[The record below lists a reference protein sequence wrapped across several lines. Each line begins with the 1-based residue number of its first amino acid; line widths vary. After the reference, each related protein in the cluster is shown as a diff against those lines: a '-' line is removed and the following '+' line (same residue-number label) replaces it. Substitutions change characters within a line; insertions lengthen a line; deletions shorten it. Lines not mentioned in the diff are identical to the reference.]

1 MKTLSNACT
10 GRILAALALAVL
22 SLAPLAA
29 EGIATSAKLDT
40 TVTTVPEM
48 KTRLSLEAKVPF
60 LAGDGALTKNNN
72 ARFTVGAEL
81 TPVSMKGT
89 LDAVW
94 TPIAFVELVGGA
106 SVGSGWN
113 VLGLNGLRMNERSG
127 LHDNELSGGPFLGA
141 VWSVKGGAAL
151 QGDFAAIR
159 DGPWNHVIFRTYHA
173 GMYRALSSAS
183 ADESWLF
190 EADRGESRNG
200 WNYYGNYL
208 LAYRMPVK
216 LNLVGILVEEDL
228 YLFDTEGRE
237 FWGDDVS
244 RWTLSLMGSYAFT
257 ERLSLMG
264 LVQAR
269 TVRNFV
275 GDTGDYGFYQ
285 DRELDA
291 DDERRLEFYR
301 VIATLSWKL
310 R

>member
-1 MKTLSNACT
+1 MRNMTAGT
-10 GRILAALALAVL
+10 IARIIGTFALAVL

-40 TVTTVPEM
+40 TVTTIPEM

-60 LAGDGALTKNNN
+60 LAGDGALTKDNN

-173 GMYRALSSAS
+173 GMYRALSTAS

-200 WNYYGNYL
+200 WSYYGNYL

>member
-1 MKTLSNACT
+1 M
-10 GRILAALALAVL
+10 
-22 SLAPLAA
+22 
-29 EGIATSAKLDT
+29 
-40 TVTTVPEM
+40 
-48 KTRLSLEAKVPF
+48 
-60 LAGDGALTKNNN
+60 
-72 ARFTVGAEL
+72 
-81 TPVSMKGT
+81 
-89 LDAVW
+89 
-94 TPIAFVELVGGA
+94 
-106 SVGSGWN
+106 
-113 VLGLNGLRMNERSG
+113 
-127 LHDNELSGGPFLGA
+127 
-141 VWSVKGGAAL
+141 WSVKGGAAL